1 MCADASVSI
10 RCDDNYDTNENVTK
24 IITFMN
30 KLHDIIDE
38 IPPIK
43 QPMR

>member
-1 MCADASVSI
+1 
-10 RCDDNYDTNENVTK
+10 
-24 IITFMN
+24 MN

-43 QPMR
+43 QPMRYIIISILLLYY